1 MSIEKLL
8 EQLRSLDEKQQQ
20 EFLSGI
26 QDLIDARYIDKSKVA
41 ELQKEMNLLL
51 KENNLVRQQ
60 ALVKFSRKEHQ
71 TIAYQLG
78 KNLIDVFN
86 GKKGISSIPVW
97 AAQLFVESIAR
108 KDPSNLNPFQKKV
121 YILSEYGDVLTAPNL
136 KTGLA
141 LAFEKVAHQLKG
153 DVRQGVEVEG
163 EYQDI
168 NNKKALGIAQTQANV
183 KKQST
188 EDQAS
193 VVLQQQ
199 KIIKQVIQKELKET
213 VKASMDT
220 LKIACIMDEFT
231 YFCFSPEA
239 QLLQISPENWL
250 DEVTEF
256 APDIL
261 FIESA
266 WQGKDGLWKSKVSQN
281 SAEVINLIKFCKLN
295 GIKTMFWNKE
305 DPVHFGTFV
314 DVAKQVDVVFTTDID
329 CIGRYK
335 AHVGHDQV
343 YLMPFAAQPKT
354 HNPIE
359 KYERKDAFNF
369 AGSFYLKY
377 PERQRDFVNLTA
389 VATKF
394 RDLEIYDRNFNNP
407 HPHYT
412 FPEQY
417 QKYIL
422 GRLEPHEIDKAY
434 KGYVYGINMN
444 TIKQSQSM
452 FARRVFEML
461 ASNTIVLS
469 NYSRGVCNF
478 FGDLVLC
485 SDNPTEL
492 ERQLNRIVHDQNL
505 VDKFKL
511 LGLRK
516 VLSEHT
522 YEDRLGYIANKLKI
536 KVTNKENCVAVFAV
550 AENDEQLKA
559 IIDNFV
565 AQTYEHKKLF
575 IYNPNSLEIE
585 TSSEVHSF
593 NHLNQIDVLIQ
604 EHEITHLT
612 FFNPAHLYT
621 KDYLFDMMLNFRY
634 LKYTDIQ
641 CVTKDAHYT
650 FDHKL
655 SLISGKEYL
664 EVQHVVLDRSVLKI
678 VDPDVSLLIESF
690 VDNVNGRQ
698 PIPAMAVD
706 RFSFIVGG
714 KACDAEVIKHVMVDI
729 QDLDTGV
736 ELKQNLLPYA
746 ENISAMNPNEGEVQ
760 SFEVDYLAKTV
771 VSPYTAIRVD
781 CSENHFKV
789 HSKLAKD
796 EYKYL
801 TLLKHIKKISENISL
816 LVNADT
822 KADVQF
828 AIEFY
833 DVKAN
838 KIGFE
843 MFEINRMYQVQL
855 PANTKHFNV
864 SLRMKGS
871 GSVNLQEVIY
881 TIHPQTKKQVND
893 SSLVTLDAE
902 VFKNQLVKGSSSQI
916 QFAGNQG
923 QLVIKTTLPPA
934 KHAYM
939 YMKKVYT
946 REELNLVLNSEFELF
961 AKTTAEDVRIVFEFQ
976 DANHQKISHSMN
988 PILGGH
994 ALAIPMECVYV
1005 RIGLKVVGSGVTEI
1019 ERLSLGVVKN
1029 PVNNF
1034 IPKSTTLVVAKQ
1046 YPAYDDLYKYGFLHA
1061 RVKAYK
1067 KANQLVDVF
1076 KLTNDA
1082 AKFGFSE
1089 FEGVDVLSYDH
1100 EMLDKLLASGIYK
1113 KVCLHLMD
1121 NKMWEVVRKYQ
1132 DTVQVLIWVHGAEIR
1147 SWSRR
1152 AYEAA
1157 RLGEVEATR
1166 QHRLGLQR
1174 KAFWVNL
1181 IKNELHANTQFIFV
1195 SKYFLNESEEDLG
1208 IRFPANQTHIIH
1220 NFIDTTLFNYI
1231 PKDASQRFK
1240 VLSIRPYANLG
1251 YANDLTVKMILELSK
1266 HADFNKFSFTICGD
1280 GELFDETTAP
1290 LKQFSNVK
1298 LLKGFL
1304 TQHQIA
1310 ELHKEHGVF
1319 LVPTRIDSQGVSR
1332 DEAMSS
1338 GLVVITNN
1346 VSAVPE
1352 FVDNDCGILVP
1363 PEDSIAM
1370 ANALI
1375 GLAYSANKFKKLS
1388 EKARNRVLSQSAY
1401 SETLA
1406 KELNLVSVN

>member
-168 NNKKALGIAQTQANV
+168 NNKKALGIAQPQANV

-377 PERQRDFVNLTA
+377 PERQRDFVNLIA

-469 NYSRGVCNF
+469 NYSRGVRNF

-505 VDKFKL
+505 VAKFKL

-855 PANTKHFNV
+855 PFNTKHFNV

-881 TIHPQTKKQVND
+881 SIHPQTKKQVND
-893 SSLVTLDAE
+893 SGLVTLDAE

-994 ALAIPMECVYV
+994 ALAIPIECVYV
-1005 RIGLKVVGSGVTEI
+1005 RIGLKIVGAGETVVQK
-1019 ERLSLGVVKN
+1019 LSLGTFKN
-1029 PVNNF
+1029 PINNF
-1034 IPKSTTLVVAKQ
+1034 IPKSRTLIVAKQ
-1046 YPAYDDLYKYGFLHA
+1046 YPSYDDLYKYGFLHT
-1061 RVKAYK
+1061 RLRAYK
-1067 KANQLVDVF
+1067 QSGSLVDMF
-1076 KLTNDA
+1076 KVTTMPNET
-1082 AKFGFSE
+1082 GFSE
-1089 FEGVDVLSYDH
+1089 FEGIDVFAHDH
-1100 EMLDKLLASGIYK
+1100 EMLDKLLASGAYD
-1113 KVCLHLMD
+1113 KVCIHLID
-1121 NKMWEVVRKYQ
+1121 KKIWDVVKKYQ
-1132 DTVQVLIWVHGAEIR
+1132 DKVQIIIWVHGAEIQV
-1147 SWSRR
+1147 WQRR
-1152 AYEAA
+1152 EF
-1157 RLGEVEATR
+1157 EFENMSEQEIVR
-1166 QHRLGLQR
+1166 QKKLSDQR
-1174 KAFWVNL
+1174 RHFWRTLVL
-1181 IKNELHANTQFIFV
+1181 NELEPSTQFIFV
-1195 SKYFLNESEEDLG
+1195 SQYFLNESEEDLG
-1208 IRFPANQTHIIH
+1208 VKFPKEQCHIVH
-1220 NFIDTTLFNYI
+1220 NYIDTNFFNYVEK
-1231 PKDASQRFK
+1231 PAEQRFK
-1240 VLSIRPYANLG
+1240 LLSIRPFASRK
-1251 YANDLTVKMILELSK
+1251 YANDLTVKAIEELSK
-1266 HADFNKFSFTICGD
+1266 RPNFEKFEIAIYGD
-1280 GELFDETTAP
+1280 GKLFDEITAP
-1290 LKQFSNVK
+1290 LTKFKNVQLYK
-1298 LLKGFL
+1298 KFL
-1304 TQHQIA
+1304 NHAEIA
-1310 ELHKEHGVF
+1310 QLHKEYGVF
-1319 LVPTRIDSQGVSR
+1319 IVPTRMDSQGVSR
-1332 DEAMSS
+1332 DEAMAS
-1338 GLVVITNN
+1338 GLVPVTT
-1346 VSAVPE
+1346 AVTAIPE
-1352 FVDNDCGILVP
+1352 FVDNNCGILVEG
-1363 PEDSIAM
+1363 EDYKSM
-1370 ANALI
+1370 AENIYML
-1375 GLAYSANKFKKLS
+1375 SVDVNKFKKMSLAAS
-1388 EKARNRVLSQSAY
+1388 KRVNSQS
-1401 SETLA
+1401 SFDHTIG
-1406 KELNLVSVN
+1406 KELILLN